1 MLQGVRNKDV
11 GPAGNSLREIVS
23 AIRGFSTAELD
34 PRRERSSGRSSPA
47 RPRPIAKFTARF
59 EEVQGQ
65 IDRITDDLLKHEH
78 ALLKDIESLDQLY
91 DKTLAFYDELALYIA
106 AARPRSRSST
116 PRRSRRPRP
125 RCRPPARTRP

>member
-1 MLQGVRNKDV
+1 
-11 GPAGNSLREIVS
+11 
-23 AIRGFSTAELD
+23 
-34 PRRERSSGRSSPA
+34 
-47 RPRPIAKFTARF
+47 
-59 EEVQGQ
+59 VQGQ

-116 PRRSRRPRP
+116 RRRSRRPRP